1 MTIANATGVDEFRR
15 DALPRIADGLA
26 VAVAASLPWSTSAT
40 GILTALW
47 LLAMLPMLS
56 VEALRKEI
64 MSAPGGLP
72 VLLAIFAAA
81 GMAWAD
87 VPVGE
92 RFHGLESFLRL
103 VMIPVL
109 FVQFRRSSQGLWV
122 GGAFLASGAVLL
134 ACSYVMINL
143 PNALT
148 LGHGYG
154 VPVKDDIAQSGIFTL
169 CGFALFHFAVDQWNA
184 GRRSLAIA
192 CVTVGLLFIA
202 NMIYVV
208 TSRTALVVIPILYVL
223 FAFHLGL
230 YRRSFAAMAA
240 YALIGVAA
248 LGVVWATSHHLRSRV
263 TFVSQEISDHVAT
276 GADTSSGAR
285 LDFWKYSLRI
295 VSETPVFGHGTG
307 TIAEQFRLHADGP
320 TGATAS
326 NPHNQ
331 IFTVAI
337 QLGAVGVLILLAMWA
352 AHWLMFTSPGL
363 PAWIGIMVVTQN
375 IVSCQFNSHLLDF
388 TQGWL
393 YVFGVG
399 VFGGMVLRQNAERAP
414 GEAAASTA
422 PSHR

>member
-26 VAVAASLPWSTSAT
+26 VAVAVSLPWSTSAT

-87 VPVGE
+87 VPLGE

-109 FVQFRRSSQGLWV
+109 FVQFRRSGHGLWV
-122 GGAFLASGAVLL
+122 GAAFLASGAVLL

-143 PNALT
+143 PDALT

-169 CGFALFHFAVDQWNA
+169 CGFALFRVAVDQWNV
-184 GRRSLAIA
+184 GRRSLALA
-192 CVTVGLLFIA
+192 CVTLGLLFIA

-208 TSRTALVVIPILYVL
+208 TSRTALVVIPILYLL

-240 YALIGVAA
+240 YALIGLAA

-295 VSETPVFGHGTG
+295 VSETPVIGHGTG
-307 TIAEQFRLHADGP
+307 TIADEFRRHADGP

-337 QLGAVGVLILLAMWA
+337 QLGAVGVIILLAMWA

-363 PAWIGIMVVTQN
+363 PAWVGIMVVTQN

-399 VFGGMVLRQNAERAP
+399 VFGGMVLRQDAARAP
-414 GEAAASTA
+414 GEAAASAA
-422 PSHR
+422 PSRR